1 MTFRFVQYQTEFR
14 VPEPPSIRP
23 VLSMGGDVCFHNIF
37 VISQA
42 VTPPLT
48 PTAAAAFKEG
58 WRGFETDAFKVP
70 LAAAQQKW
78 ETFEPAGTI
87 VSIFPEGW
95 RGIQLDASRIP
106 PLNPA
111 QQQWTPWTAQPP
123 YNTVLT
129 AWAETTPRF
138 AKPLAASEHPFDSWP
153 SLPPY
158 NTVLTAWEEL
168 TPRFALPFPVTQQR
182 WDAWPFGLFNTALTA
197 WVEQDYKFAKPLP
210 VTEQRWEGFQP
221 QGTIVS
227 IFPEGWRGFETDAF
241 KAPFAA
247 AQQRWESFQPQGT
260 IAAVTYPDGWRG
272 LQLDAR
278 LAKPFPIAEQK
289 FDAYEPQGAVIS
301 VPFEGWRGFET
312 DAFKP
317 SLAAAQQRWDSFE
330 PFPAAAFP
338 EGWRGLDDVIASH
351 YFVINQQTAPVPFTP
366 PTFNDYYSFELD
378 YAFKAPFSA
387 AQQKW
392 ESFEPQG
399 AITTVVFPEGW
410 RGLDDV
416 VFSDLCVIYQQTSL
430 VPFTPPTFN
439 DYYSFELDYAFK
451 APVPAARQQWD
462 SWPAEKIATSVT
474 FPEGWRGLDDGVFSD
489 YYVIYQQTS
498 LVPFT
503 PPVFNDFYSF
513 ELDAAF
519 KAPVPAAQQKWD
531 SWPALTTAI
540 TTVFEGWRG
549 FEVDLFAKPFP
560 AAEQKWD
567 SWPAIP
573 PYNTVLTAWQET
585 TPRFVP
591 PFKAA
596 EQRWDYWPPIPP
608 YNTVLTAWVEQ
619 DYKFAVPFPAALQQ
633 NIQALEPRGTIT
645 SVFPEGWR
653 GFEVDRFVAPFPV
666 ALQKW
671 DAWPAQ
677 KITITATPFPEGWR
691 GFETDVFA
699 KPFPVAYQKWDA
711 HLPLPAAII
720 PVPVMSG
727 DVAFHSIFVISQV
740 IVQPWNKV
748 FSILPEGWRGFET
761 DAFTKHYPPASEQQW
776 SSFTPQGKIV
786 SLLPDG
792 WRGYEVDV
800 FTKHYPPAHEQ
811 QWSAWLPEFVKF
823 IAPDGW
829 RGYEVDR
836 FTKPFPVIEQKF
848 DAWPPQ
854 VIIFPAA
861 LVPGGGKRVLPKQF
875 PQPPWD
881 VEERKTPVWPIWDR
895 VKWEEERRRNAQ
907 VPGTRAPVAPPP
919 QEIFR
924 GPPRIVTPAGLPSF
938 REYTPPDAAGLAR
951 QMADARELGD
961 AIAAV
966 RALQVAQTQQQNTDE
981 DDMADALR
989 ALAALGIKGGGG

>member
-1 MTFRFVQYQTEFR
+1 LPVIVQTTSFIALPPTP
-14 VPEPPSIRP
+14 VPVP
-23 VLSMGGDVCFHNIF
+23 SMGGDVCFHNIF

-42 VTPPLT
+42 STLVVPAVSTPVVNP
-48 PTAAAAFKEG
+48 EG

-78 ETFEPAGTI
+78 ESFEPAGTI

-95 RGIQLDASRIP
+95 RGIQLDANKIP

-111 QQQWTPWTAQPP
+111 QQQWASWTAQPP

-129 AWAETTPRF
+129 AWAEFTPRF
-138 AKPLAASEHPFDSWP
+138 AKSFAASEQRFDSWP

-168 TPRFALPFPVTQQR
+168 TPRFAPRFPVTEQR

-197 WVEQDYKFAKPLP
+197 WVEQDYKF
-210 VTEQRWEGFQP
+210 
-221 QGTIVS
+221 
-227 IFPEGWRGFETDAF
+227 
-241 KAPFAA
+241 
-247 AQQRWESFQPQGT
+247 
-260 IAAVTYPDGWRG
+260 
-272 LQLDAR
+272 
-278 LAKPFPIAEQK
+278 AKPFPIAEQK

-301 VPFEGWRGFET
+301 VPFEGWRGYEVDLFKV
-312 DAFKP
+312 AFP
-317 SLAAAQQRWDSFE
+317 ASQQRWDSFV
-330 PFPAAAFP
+330 PFP
-338 EGWRGLDDVIASH
+338 
-351 YFVINQQTAPVPFTP
+351 
-366 PTFNDYYSFELD
+366 
-378 YAFKAPFSA
+378 
-387 AQQKW
+387 
-392 ESFEPQG
+392 
-399 AITTVVFPEGW
+399 TTVAFPEGW

-451 APVPAARQQWD
+451 SPVPAARQQWD
-462 SWPAEKIATSVT
+462 CWPAEQVSATVA

-513 ELDAAF
+513 ELDYAL
-519 KAPVPAAQQKWD
+519 KAPLPAAQQRWD
-531 SWPALTTAI
+531 AFEPQGTI
-540 TTVFEGWRG
+540 GTVVFVEGWRG
-549 FEVDLFAKPFP
+549 SHEYRFAKAFP
-560 AAEQKWD
+560 PASEQKWD
-567 SWPAIP
+567 SWPATP
-573 PYNTVLTAWQET
+573 PYNTVLTAWQEV
-585 TPRFVP
+585 TPRFTKP
-591 PFKAA
+591 LAA
-596 EQRWDYWPPIPP
+596 AQQRFDSWPTIPP
-608 YNTVLTAWVEQ
+608 YNTVLTAWNEPPPR
-619 DYKFAVPFPAALQQ
+619 FAKPFPAALQQ
-633 NIQALEPRGTIT
+633 NIQAFEPRGTIT

-653 GFEVDRFVAPFPV
+653 GFEVDRFVTPFPV
-666 ALQKW
+666 ALQQW
-671 DAWPAQ
+671 APWPAQ
-677 KITITATPFPEGWR
+677 KIVIVATAFPEGWR
-691 GFETDVFA
+691 GFETDIFA
-699 KPFPVAYQKWDA
+699 KPFPVAHQKWDA
-711 HLPLPAAII
+711 WPTVSSSIV

-727 DVAFHSIFVISQV
+727 DVAFHSIFIISQASWFPQTK
-740 IVQPWNKV
+740 I
-748 FSILPEGWRGFET
+748 FSTLPEGWRGFET

-811 QWSAWLPEFVKF
+811 QWAAWLPEFVKF
-823 IAPDGW
+823 FTPDGW

-836 FTKPFPVIEQKF
+836 FTKPFPAIEQQW
-848 DAWPPQ
+848 ASWPPQ
-854 VIIFPAA
+854 VVIFPAA

-881 VEERKTPVWPIWDR
+881 VEERKPPVWPIWDR

-907 VPGTRAPVAPPP
+907 VPGTRAPVEPPP

-924 GPPRIVTPAGLPSF
+924 GPPRIVTSAGLPSF

-966 RALQVAQTQQQNTDE
+966 RALQAAQAQQQNTDE